1 VYNSIVRVR
10 KNLIKMEVKNMEFET
25 KIMTLKQLKKIY
37 DKKLKELLKLEELKN
52 KLERQIRKLDHEI
65 QDLDYRTGYN
75 DNEEIE
81 IGIEFYNN
89 YIK

>member
-65 QDLDYRTGYN
+65 QDLDYRTGFN

>member
-1 VYNSIVRVR
+1 
-10 KNLIKMEVKNMEFET
+10 MEFET
-25 KIMTLKQLKKIY
+25 KIMTLKQIKKIY
-37 DKKLKELLKLEELKN
+37 QKKQKELLKLEELKN

-65 QDLDYRTGYN
+65 QDLDYRTGFN